1 MKKQNDTTEP
11 AISSNGVLGAVKKV
25 REYFKLV
32 GLSKPFSMTCRTDK
46 TDIAFW
52 PKVGIPRERFDAL
65 WNYCKDNWK
74 DKKIAEIEHEGL
86 RDDGTPINGIV
97 IGVREV

>member
-1 MKKQNDTTEP
+1 MKKNIATNP
-11 AISSNGVLGAVKKV
+11 VLGAVKKAKTD
-25 REYFKLV
+25 FKLV

-65 WNYCKDNWK
+65 WNYCKGEWK

-86 RDDGTPINGIV
+86 REDGTPINGIV
-97 IGVREV
+97 IGVREA